1 MRGTNILGECVCV
14 WEGVGVCV
22 RGALSALR
30 RSAHDPLLI
39 QNQTAELQSAQRVC
53 KAHSTV
59 RDKTFIF
66 LRHARQR
73 DPIKVAIVIA
83 EGLHLVVHTMLTT
96 YTLQQ
101 RPCRTHACGIE

>member
-1 MRGTNILGECVCV
+1 MAQISLESVCV

-53 KAHSTV
+53 KAHST
-59 RDKTFIF
+59 RQDF

-73 DPIKVAIVIA
+73 DPVKVAIVIA
-83 EGLHLVVHTMLTT
+83 EGLHLVVHTMLTP